1 MRRFPSARA
10 AALVAA
16 LTTFAWVSAA
26 AQPADAASMI
36 ARIEAAQVPNR
47 QGFDGLTLKELME
60 RFRVAGVSVA
70 VIKDGR
76 IHWAKGY
83 GVADVATG
91 RLVDTGTVFQAA
103 SISKPVFAMMVARL
117 AQEGRLSLD
126 ADVNTLLR
134 SWKVPDSEHTRDQK
148 VTLRSLMSHTSGASD
163 GFGFPGYNPDEP
175 RPTLVQIITGEKPSN
190 VGVVRF
196 TRAPYVGFQ
205 YSGGGVTLA
214 QLAVTDA
221 IGRPLAD
228 LARELLLEPLGLT
241 RSSFEQPLADRLA
254 TNAAFAHNPGGRR
267 SGPASWHVYPEQAAA
282 GLWTTP
288 SDLARIAIEVQR
300 AIKGP
305 KGTVLTQAAARE
317 LLSPVGTGGYGV
329 GFAVAQRGQ
338 GWYFSHSGGNWGFAC
353 NLVAHYRK
361 GYGLVIMTNSDAG
374 GAIIGEIEGRVAA
387 AYGWDTLDKPI
398 PR

>member
-1 MRRFPSARA
+1 MTILPLRG
-10 AALVAA
+10 VAA
-16 LTTFAWVSAA
+16 QVVALSILTWATAA
-26 AQPADAASMI
+26 AQSTDAASMI

-47 QGFDGLTLKELME
+47 QGFDGFTLTELMQ
-60 RFRVAGVSVA
+60 RFRVPGVSIA

-103 SISKPVFAMMVARL
+103 SISKPVFAMTVAKL
-117 AQEGRLSLD
+117 AQDGRISLD
-126 ADVNTLLR
+126 ADVNTLLKT
-134 SWKVPDSEHTRDQK
+134 WKVPDSEHTRDQK

-228 LARELLLEPLGLT
+228 LADELLLKPLGLT
-241 RSSFEQPLADRLA
+241 RSSFEQPITDRLSA
-254 TNAAFAHNPGGRR
+254 NAAFAHNPGGRR

-288 SDLARIAIEVQR
+288 RIGNSMA
-300 AIKGP
+300 P
-305 KGTVLTQAAARE
+305 SFTVSPTLTLNWSSSAGSSTTPGSACMRDHA
-317 LLSPVGTGGYGV
+317 SAG
-329 GFAVAQRGQ
+329 AV
-338 GWYFSHSGGNWGFAC
+338 C
-353 NLVAHYRK
+353 
-361 GYGLVIMTNSDAG
+361 
-374 GAIIGEIEGRVAA
+374 
-387 AYGWDTLDKPI
+387 TLP
-398 PR
+398 

>member
-1 MRRFPSARA
+1 MTILPVRRA
-10 AALVAA
+10 AAQIAGLSI
-16 LTTFAWVSAA
+16 LAWATA
-26 AQPADAASMI
+26 TAQSTDAASMI

-47 QGFDGLTLKELME
+47 QGFDGLTLNELMQ
-60 RFRVAGVSVA
+60 RFRVPGVSIA

-83 GVADVATG
+83 GVADVTTG

-103 SISKPVFAMMVARL
+103 SISKPAFAMTVAKL
-117 AQEGRLSLD
+117 AQDGRISLD
-126 ADVNTLLR
+126 ADVNTLLKT
-134 SWKVPDSEHTRDQK
+134 WKVPDSEHTRDQK

-214 QLAVTDA
+214 QLAITDA

-228 LARELLLEPLGLT
+228 LADELLLKPLGLT
-241 RSSFEQPLADRLA
+241 RSSFEQPITDRLA
-254 TNAAFAHNPGGRR
+254 ANAAFAHNPGGRR

-305 KGTVLTQAAARE
+305 KGIVLTQASARE
-317 LLSPVGTGGYGV
+317 LLSPTGVGGYGV
-329 GFAVAQRGQ
+329 GFGVAQRGQ

-374 GAIIGEIEGRVAA
+374 GAIIGEIEGRVAT